1 MSPVMPEISNRNTR
15 TSKKCFCWILI
26 RSIRNSVKRKKFFS
40 VQEKHVLSLTKFV
53 CTYSTIYW
61 LWFLILQSLGLWVP
75 TPGVS
80 GSNPLGWLPD
90 WLSLSSFRFR
100 SNEYQD
106 LFGTYGKSQLS
117 LLNVTVALRQLNP
130 IHKKGS
136 WRFKVKYYY
145 VYMAVYWFV
154 KS

>member
-1 MSPVMPEISNRNTR
+1 MSFVFYMSPVMPEISNRNTR
-15 TSKKCFCWILI
+15 TSKKCFYRILI
-26 RSIRNSVKRKKFFS
+26 RSIRNLVKRKKFFS
-40 VQEKHVLSLTKFV
+40 IQEKHVSSLTKFV
-53 CTYSTIYW
+53 CTYSIIYW

-80 GSNPLGWLPD
+80 GSNPLGWLPH

-106 LFGTYGKSQLS
+106 LLGTYGKSQLS

-130 IHKKGS
+130 IRKKGS
-136 WRFKVKYYY
+136 
-145 VYMAVYWFV
+145 
-154 KS
+154 